1 MSQYQNIVAAKLC
14 QAAIGT
20 AYSTIYIVPNDTQ
33 GYVKDIDISNTS
45 GSTVTAY
52 VHLVGYGATAGTTGN
67 NSNALLYNVN
77 VPAYSTV
84 QWTGTQILN
93 ANDSIQVKA
102 SATGLNIT
110 VSGAQAT

>member
-33 GYVKDIDISNTS
+33 GYVKDINISNTS
-45 GSTVTAY
+45 SSTISVY
-52 VHLVGYGATAGTTGN
+52 VHLVGYGATAGITGN
-67 NSNALLYNVN
+67 NSNALLYSVN
-77 VPAYSTV
+77 VLANSTMR
-84 QWTGTQILN
+84 WTGIQILN

-110 VSGAQAT
+110 ISGAQAT